1 MTRRLLMKIEQRK
14 ASDLIPYEQN
24 PRMNDAAVA
33 AVAKSIEAFGFRVP
47 IIVDSDGVIVCG
59 HTRRLAAVKLG
70 LLKVPVHVATDLT
83 PEQVRA
89 YRIADNQTASIAEWD
104 VEALSAELAELAK
117 IDFDL
122 DTLGFDKDA
131 LDELLANAM
140 PPEPPGP
147 DVVPEPPADPISK
160 TGDLWL
166 MGEHRLLCG
175 DCTNAK
181 NIKAAT
187 DDTSLSLVATDPP
200 YNVKLAYGDE
210 YDDSMEEAEYE
221 AFCRAWFERWH
232 KAATHMIVT
241 PGCKNLARWCR
252 YWEPYH
258 VAPWIKTNT
267 MTNGKISRFW
277 CWEPVLFY
285 GEKWGCKRSND
296 IFEFAIGQQKE
307 VGDHPC
313 PKPMKLWVDL
323 VEQYSCEGDI
333 VGEPFSG
340 SGTTIIACEQLN
352 RKCYAIEIEPRYV
365 DVAVIRWQNYTGKT
379 ATRESDGLTFNEC
392 IHA

>member
-1 MTRRLLMKIEQRK
+1 MKIEQRK
-14 ASDLIPYEQN
+14 TSGLIPYEQN

-33 AVAKSIEAFGFRVP
+33 AVAKSIKAFGFRVP

-70 LLKVPVHVATDLT
+70 LLNVPVHVATDLT

-122 DTLGFDKDA
+122 DSLGFDKDA

-160 TGDLWL
+160 TRDLWL

-175 DCTNAK
+175 DCRESETANTGAV
-181 NIKAAT
+181 IYDPPWDSDPTISVCGDAIVFCDAAT
-187 DDTSLSLVATDPP
+187 IGCTIERWGSPLWVFAWDCVTSWYLPNRPLKRM
-200 YNVKLAYGDE
+200 KLALWYGDWDRFDFNGTHYGE
-210 YDDSMEEAEYE
+210 PGESKTVTNSRGQYDYVADPRGKHLTDV
-221 AFCRAWFERWH
+221 F
-232 KAATHMIVT
+232 
-241 PGCKNLARWCR
+241 
-252 YWEPYH
+252 
-258 VAPWIKTNT
+258 VAPITQEHSEGPSHSKPLDWIRLL
-267 MTNGKISRFW
+267 I
-277 CWEPVLFY
+277 
-285 GEKWGCKRSND
+285 GCCTK
-296 IFEFAIGQQKE
+296 
-307 VGDHPC
+307 GD
-313 PKPMKLWVDL
+313 VYD
-323 VEQYSCEGDI
+323 
-333 VGEPFSG
+333 PFSG